1 MDELQRDILK
11 VIKGALKDAPET
23 LSPDF
28 SLQEAAKLAS
38 KHQIMPIFYYGAS
51 ACGFSQDHP
60 IMQKLFLNVCKD
72 IAVSTQQIHSLG
84 RLFSAFDQE
93 KIDYM
98 PLKGTLLKKLYPK
111 SEMRLMGDVDILIKP
126 EQYDKIAPIMKSL
139 NYSLGVESDHE
150 IVWKKPMV
158 FIELHKRLIPSYNKD
173 YYSYF
178 GDGWRLAKLCECTR
192 FSMTDEDQMIYLF
205 THFAK
210 HYRDSG
216 IGIKHM
222 LDLWI
227 FRNSRDK
234 LDEVYITEELKKLQL
249 LEFYQNIVDTLK
261 VWFENGEPNERT
273 ELITSIIFNSGVYG
287 TYEASLL
294 SDAFKKTKFEDESGE
309 FRKKKLFRAIFLPYK
324 NMCEKYPFLEKA
336 AVLLPFMWVVRII
349 GIVLFKRET
358 IVKHTE
364 DYKTTSS
371 EQIADYGKAL
381 NFVGLDFNF
390 KE

>member
-1 MDELQRDILK
+1 MESLQRDFLK
-11 VIKGALKDAPET
+11 VIRSALNGRAEE
-23 LSPDF
+23 LSAEF
-28 SLQEAAKLAS
+28 SLEEAAKLAS
-38 KHQIMPIFYYGAS
+38 KHQIMPLFYYGAS
-51 ACGFSQDHP
+51 ACGISQETP
-60 IMQKLFLNVCKD
+60 IMQQLFLHVCKD
-72 IAVSTQQIHSLG
+72 LSVSTQQTYSLKA
-84 RLFSAFDQE
+84 LFSAFDEE

-111 SEMRLMGDVDILIKP
+111 AEMRLMGDADILIRP
-126 EQYDKIAPIMKSL
+126 EQYEKIAPVMEK
-139 NYSLGVESDHE
+139 LGYTPDVESDHE

-173 YYSYF
+173 YYAYF
-178 GDGWRLAKLCECTR
+178 GDGWRLATVCDGTR
-192 FSMTDEDQMIYLF
+192 YSMTDEDQMIYLF

-222 LDLWI
+222 IDLWLY
-227 FRNSRDK
+227 RLNCKS
-234 LDEVYITEELKKLQL
+234 LDEDYIIAELAKLQL
-249 LEFYQNIVDTLK
+249 SEFYQNVVKTLG
-261 VWFENGEPNERT
+261 VWFEGGEPSEVT
-273 ELITSIIFNSGVYG
+273 ELITSVIFNSGVYG
-287 TYEASLL
+287 TYEAKIL
-294 SDAFKKTKFEDESGE
+294 SDAFKKTKFQDESGD

-336 AVLLPFMWVVRII
+336 AILLPVMWVVRI
-349 GIVLFKRET
+349 VAVLLFKRET

-390 KE
+390 EE

>member
-1 MDELQRDILK
+1 MDKLQKDILK
-11 VIKGALKDAPET
+11 VIKGAITGAAET

-28 SLQEAAKLAS
+28 SLEEAAKIAS
-38 KHQIMPIFYYGAS
+38 RHQIMPIFYYGAS
-51 ACGFSQDHP
+51 ACGFSKDHP
-60 IMQKLFLNVCKD
+60 FMQQLFLHICKD
-72 IAVSTQQIHSLG
+72 IAVSTQQNYSLG
-84 RLFSAFDQE
+84 SLFSAFDKE

-111 SEMRLMGDVDILIKP
+111 AEMRLMGDADILIKP
-126 EQYDKIAPIMKSL
+126 EQYDKIAPIMESL
-139 NYSLGVESDHE
+139 NYSLDVESDHE

-158 FIELHKRLIPSYNKD
+158 YIELHKRLIPSYNKD

-178 GDGWRLAKLCECTR
+178 GDGWRLAKLCEGTR
-192 FSMTDEDQMIYLF
+192 FSMTDEDQMIYLL

-227 FRNSRDK
+227 FRNSRAQ
-234 LDEVYITEELKKLQL
+234 LDEDYIAEEFKKLRL
-249 LEFYQNIVDTLK
+249 FEFYQNIVDTLK
-261 VWFENGEPNERT
+261 VWFEDGEPNDRT
-273 ELITSIIFNSGVYG
+273 ELISSVIFNSGVYG

-294 SDAFKKTKFEDESGE
+294 SEAFKKTKFEDESGA

-336 AVLLPFMWVVRII
+336 AVLLPVMWVVRIV
-349 GIVLFKRET
+349 GVVLFKRET

-371 EQIADYGKAL
+371 EQIADYGNAL